1 MLISFSPI
9 RDDEWSLEASVTG
22 DVITINGEAF
32 DFSSLPDGATIPEG
46 TVPTDFIVGP
56 VERADGELRLTLLLP
71 HGPDPKHS
79 VAFPVPV
86 TVTSGRVPLPTD
98 EA

>member
-1 MLISFSPI
+1 MRVSFSPI
-9 RDDEWSLEASVTG
+9 RSDASLEVSISGETLTV
-22 DVITINGEAF
+22 NGEAF

-46 TVPTDFIVGP
+46 TIPTDFIIGP
-56 VERADGELRLTLLLP
+56 VERIGGEVNLTLLLP
-71 HGPDPKHS
+71 HGPNPKHP

-86 TVTSGRVPLPTD
+86 TVTTGRVPLPTD